1 MTNRPQQFKASRRLL
16 VAAALALAIGVGW
29 YVRART
35 GIEWD
40 VETARGLI
48 EEMGFWAPGM
58 FIALVTFRLIIL
70 VPSQLMLTVGG
81 VCFGL
86 IWGTVYGAIGVT
98 LSGLLAFGLARLLG
112 GDALRGRV
120 SPGLQRVLDVA
131 SRRTGALVVA
141 VGTAYPIGPL
151 TGYHVG
157 AGLTHM
163 PLPLYLSA
171 LVLGALVRASLHLP
185 RQQDCRAGRP
195 PGLAGLPGPGR
206 PLPAP
211 LAPRGQ
217 KPCGRSDEGLAS
229 WDRCLTPGLACQRAR
244 LFRSPFPPWLTGRRP
259 ESRQSPWRH
268 P

>member
-1 MTNRPQQFKASRRLL
+1 MDSSEANESANAPSSRSKARRRLL
-16 VAAALALAIGVGW
+16 VAGALTIAVTAGW

-40 VETARGLI
+40 VETARALI
-48 EEMGFWAPGM
+48 EEMGFWAPGI

-70 VPSQLMLTVGG
+70 VPSQVMLTVGG

-86 IWGTVYGAIGVT
+86 LWGTVYGAIGVT

-120 SPGLQRVLDVA
+120 SPGLQRVADVA

-157 AGLTHM
+157 AGLTSM
-163 PLPLYLSA
+163 SLPLFLSA
-171 LVLGALVRASLHLP
+171 LVLGALARASLFTFLGSRIAELGIRQAWPAFLILAVLCLP
-185 RQQDCRAGRP
+185 LLH
-195 PGLAGLPGPGR
+195 PGV
-206 PLPAP
+206 
-211 LAPRGQ
+211 
-217 KPCGRSDEGLAS
+217 RSWVA
-229 WDRCLTPGLACQRAR
+229 DRM
-244 LFRSPFPPWLTGRRP
+244 
-259 ESRQSPWRH
+259 EH
-268 P
+268 